1 MIEIR
6 VRGSEMH
13 DAWYTSIDNDD
24 NEDENNDDDD
34 DFIIFP
40 LHKIVNELWYR
51 YNEEPSYISVWC
63 FVF

>member
-1 MIEIR
+1 
-6 VRGSEMH
+6 MH

-24 NEDENNDDDD
+24 NEDENNDEDD

-51 YNEEPSYISVWC
+51 YNEEPSYISV
-63 FVF
+63 

>member
-1 MIEIR
+1 
-6 VRGSEMH
+6 MH

-24 NEDENNDDDD
+24 NEDENNDDDDD